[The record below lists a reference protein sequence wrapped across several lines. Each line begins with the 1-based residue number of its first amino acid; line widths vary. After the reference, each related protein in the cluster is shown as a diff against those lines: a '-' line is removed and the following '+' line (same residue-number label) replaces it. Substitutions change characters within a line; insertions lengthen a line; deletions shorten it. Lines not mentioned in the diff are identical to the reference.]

1 MQPSPSAREAGSRGL
16 PERIS
21 AAQGRLSS
29 IYGLDLELRV
39 EDYLIA
45 PERARELLLAEGPR
59 TGVLALQEAG
69 TLYMALYVDPADAAD
84 VAAIVEETSHIL
96 CLAWHAERDWPVSR
110 LHLELQGEVDRYAV
124 ARVSG
129 SGIDPLGHFEA
140 FDWADWMDAEDLRR
154 YRTAHHVARRYCRGL
169 EARFPQRSDTPAW
182 LSELRR
188 FYRAGPEAKL
198 RY

>member
-1 MQPSPSAREAGSRGL
+1 MPQPESEAASDGL
-16 PERIS
+16 AERIS

-39 EDYLIA
+39 QDFLIPA
-45 PERARELLLAEGPR
+45 ERARELLPGKSPR
-59 TGVLALQEAG
+59 TGVITLQEAG
-69 TLYMALYVDPADAAD
+69 TLYMALYVDPADASD
-84 VAAIVEETSHIL
+84 SAAIVEETSHIL
-96 CLAWHAERDWPVSR
+96 CLAWHAARDWPVSR

-129 SGIDPLGHFEA
+129 SEIDPLGHFEG
-140 FDWADWMDAEDLRR
+140 FGWADWMDPETLRR
-154 YRTAHHVARRYCRGL
+154 YRTAHHIAHRYCRSL

>member
-1 MQPSPSAREAGSRGL
+1 MRPPESEAASDGL
-16 PERIS
+16 SERIS

-29 IYGLDLELRV
+29 IYGLDLDLRV
-39 EDYLIA
+39 EDFLIPA
-45 PERARELLLAEGPR
+45 ERARELLPAECPR
-59 TGVLALQEAG
+59 TGMLALQEAG
-69 TLYMALYVDPADAAD
+69 TLYMALYVDRADAAD
-84 VAAIVEETSHIL
+84 ADAIVEETSHIL
-96 CLAWHAERDWPVSR
+96 CLAWHAARDWPVSR

-129 SGIDPLGHFEA
+129 SDIDPLGHFEE
-140 FDWADWMDAEDLRR
+140 FDWAEWMDAETLQR

>member
-1 MQPSPSAREAGSRGL
+1 MQQSVDEAGTDGL
-16 PERIS
+16 SERIS

-39 EDYLIA
+39 EDFLIPA
-45 PERARELLLAEGPR
+45 ERARELLPAEGPR

-69 TLYMALYVDPADAAD
+69 TLYIALYVDPADAAD
-84 VAAIVEETSHIL
+84 ADAIVEETSHIL
-96 CLAWHAERDWPVSR
+96 CLAWHAARDRPISR

-129 SGIDPLGHFEA
+129 SEIDPLGHFED
-140 FDWADWMDAEDLRR
+140 FDWADWMDAETLAR
-154 YRTAHHVARRYCRGL
+154 YRTAHHVASRYCRSL
-169 EARFPQRSDTPAW
+169 EARFPQRSDTLAW

>member
-1 MQPSPSAREAGSRGL
+1 MHPSVGEAGPDGL
-16 PERIS
+16 SERIS

-29 IYGLDLELRV
+29 IYDLDLELRV
-39 EDYLIA
+39 EDFLISA
-45 PERARELLLAEGPR
+45 KRARELLPAEGPR

-69 TLYMALYVDPADAAD
+69 ILYMALYLDPADAAD
-84 VAAIVEETSHIL
+84 ADAIVEETSHIL
-96 CLAWHAERDWPVSR
+96 CLAWHAARDWPVSR

-129 SGIDPLGHFEA
+129 SDIYPLAHFED
-140 FDWADWMDAEDLRR
+140 FDWADWMDTETLER
-154 YRTAHHVARRYCRGL
+154 YRTAHHVAHRYCRSL